1 MLRKSVCSGPSS
13 SSRNITQL
21 TKFPPIK
28 RLRSQRVVLAMT
40 SKAPPQQMEEE
51 ETAAA
56 AAAAAPEETQEQDH
70 DQEKN
75 GGVSQEQPPT
85 SQDPETKDMATSEA
99 KVKTAATGANK
110 HTRINAT
117 PREHKD
123 ETAEGAAASSSPDKD
138 EPMDNCAA
146 STTTETA
153 PGPALAA
160 ATKRKLNAQE
170 PQSASVEDKDHGKTK
185 KARSQVHTESVG
197 TTTTR
202 PVKTKTAF
210 AFARPTASSARRT
223 AAVAQN
229 QAQVKA
235 TPVMRKMVQSKKRA
249 PAEEA
254 QRLSTPVA
262 TRTSDKA
269 ARAHFSYTPYTGPLP
284 PLTVESSFAPKNGQ
298 GLDRGMRSASPAQSK
313 VAAAARKSRPASA
326 KKSTLSG
333 KENCGVHT
341 EDVAA
346 SSSQASI
353 EPSRTG

>member
-1 MLRKSVCSGPSS
+1 
-13 SSRNITQL
+13 
-21 TKFPPIK
+21 
-28 RLRSQRVVLAMT
+28 MT
-40 SKAPPQQMEEE
+40 SKALPQMEEE
-51 ETAAA
+51 ETAAV
-56 AAAAAPEETQEQDH
+56 AAAPEETTEQDH
-70 DQEKN
+70 DQEK
-75 GGVSQEQPPT
+75 GEGVSQEQPQTP
-85 SQDPETKDMATSEA
+85 QDSETEKMATFKAE
-99 KVKTAATGANK
+99 VKTAANQANNN
-110 HTRINAT
+110 TSMNAL
-117 PREHKD
+117 PKEQKD
-123 ETAEGAAASSSPDKD
+123 QEAEGAAGRSPPDKD
-138 EPMDNCAA
+138 EPMDSCAA

-160 ATKRKLNAQE
+160 ATKRKLNALE
-170 PQSASVEDKDHGKTK
+170 PQSASIKDKDHGETK
-185 KARSQVHTESVG
+185 KARSQVHPESVG

-202 PVKTKTAF
+202 PVKTKTEF

-223 AAVAQN
+223 AAVAEN

-235 TPVMRKMVQSKKRA
+235 MPVLRKMVQSKKRA

-262 TRTSDKA
+262 ARTSDKA

-313 VAAAARKSRPASA
+313 VAAAARKPRPASA

-333 KENCGVHT
+333 KENYGVHT

-346 SSSQASI
+346 PSSQASI